1 MLRFYRCILLAISKG
16 KKMSISSNLTLE
28 LFNQPFLLEKRIEL
42 LLAIEKTGSIN
53 KAAKEVPMSYKAAW
67 EAVEAMNNL
76 SNTPIVLR
84 ETGGVNGGGTT
95 LTEYGKK
102 LLNSYFLLKEEHRK
116 FIENLN
122 RITDLNSGSLKTIR
136 RLSMQISARNQI
148 VGVIEN
154 IINGAVNS
162 EVELKLKGENKI
174 VSIITNSAVDNLDL
188 NKGDEVVAVIK
199 SSNVLLSTETN
210 LKLSARN
217 SLKGTIE
224 AINVGAINAE
234 VIVNIG
240 NGDKV
245 VSIVTLNSIEKMNLK
260 VGISVDAI
268 IKASD
273 IMIGK

>member
-1 MLRFYRCILLAISKG
+1 
-16 KKMSISSNLTLE
+16 
-28 LFNQPFLLEKRIEL
+28 
-42 LLAIEKTGSIN
+42 
-53 KAAKEVPMSYKAAW
+53 
-67 EAVEAMNNL
+67 
-76 SNTPIVLR
+76 
-84 ETGGVNGGGTT
+84 
-95 LTEYGKK
+95 
-102 LLNSYFLLKEEHRK
+102 
-116 FIENLN
+116 
-122 RITDLNSGSLKTIR
+122 
-136 RLSMQISARNQI
+136 MQISARNQI

-174 VSIITNSAVDNLDL
+174 VSIITNSAVENLDL

-199 SSNVLLSTETN
+199 SSNVLLSIDTN

-217 SLKGTIE
+217 SLRGTIE
-224 AINVGAINAE
+224 AINIGAVNAE

-245 VSIVTLNSIEKMNLK
+245 VSIVTMNSIEKMGLK

>member
-1 MLRFYRCILLAISKG
+1 
-16 KKMSISSNLTLE
+16 
-28 LFNQPFLLEKRIEL
+28 
-42 LLAIEKTGSIN
+42 
-53 KAAKEVPMSYKAAW
+53 
-67 EAVEAMNNL
+67 
-76 SNTPIVLR
+76 
-84 ETGGVNGGGTT
+84 
-95 LTEYGKK
+95 
-102 LLNSYFLLKEEHRK
+102 
-116 FIENLN
+116 
-122 RITDLNSGSLKTIR
+122 
-136 RLSMQISARNQI
+136 MQISARNQI

-245 VSIVTLNSIEKMNLK
+245 VSIVTMNSIEKMGLK

>member
-1 MLRFYRCILLAISKG
+1 
-16 KKMSISSNLTLE
+16 
-28 LFNQPFLLEKRIEL
+28 
-42 LLAIEKTGSIN
+42 
-53 KAAKEVPMSYKAAW
+53 
-67 EAVEAMNNL
+67 
-76 SNTPIVLR
+76 
-84 ETGGVNGGGTT
+84 
-95 LTEYGKK
+95 
-102 LLNSYFLLKEEHRK
+102 
-116 FIENLN
+116 
-122 RITDLNSGSLKTIR
+122 
-136 RLSMQISARNQI
+136 MQISARNQI
-148 VGVIEN
+148 VGIIEN
-154 IINGAVNS
+154 ITNGAVNI

-199 SSNVLLSTETN
+199 SSNVLLSTDTN

-245 VSIVTLNSIEKMNLK
+245 VSIVTMNSIEKMGLK

>member
-1 MLRFYRCILLAISKG
+1 
-16 KKMSISSNLTLE
+16 
-28 LFNQPFLLEKRIEL
+28 
-42 LLAIEKTGSIN
+42 
-53 KAAKEVPMSYKAAW
+53 
-67 EAVEAMNNL
+67 
-76 SNTPIVLR
+76 
-84 ETGGVNGGGTT
+84 
-95 LTEYGKK
+95 
-102 LLNSYFLLKEEHRK
+102 
-116 FIENLN
+116 
-122 RITDLNSGSLKTIR
+122 
-136 RLSMQISARNQI
+136 MQISARNQI

>member
-1 MLRFYRCILLAISKG
+1 
-16 KKMSISSNLTLE
+16 
-28 LFNQPFLLEKRIEL
+28 
-42 LLAIEKTGSIN
+42 
-53 KAAKEVPMSYKAAW
+53 
-67 EAVEAMNNL
+67 
-76 SNTPIVLR
+76 
-84 ETGGVNGGGTT
+84 
-95 LTEYGKK
+95 
-102 LLNSYFLLKEEHRK
+102 
-116 FIENLN
+116 
-122 RITDLNSGSLKTIR
+122 
-136 RLSMQISARNQI
+136 MQISARNQI
-148 VGVIEN
+148 VGIIEN
-154 IINGAVNS
+154 ITNGAVNS

-217 SLKGTIE
+217 CLKGTIE

-245 VSIVTLNSIEKMNLK
+245 VSIVTMNSIEKMGLK